1 MATGSRILAM
11 ATIFRRLY
19 KLRGVPF
26 VQNFA
31 KLQISTIIT
40 LLTGFVSLVVFPRV
54 LGLELYGLYAV
65 VAAFAGLLSFFC
77 AFGQETTCAIFF
89 AEATGKKD
97 KEAQQSVL
105 RYFVQSWLLTVVVS
119 GVLMAIAPWI
129 GAYVEGSAL
138 VGDYARLIILNMVLQ
153 AAPTLSFIMLQNYQ
167 EINTLVMWEN
177 MRTVLQFALST
188 VLLLMGWGIVGILLG
203 PLVVSTVYFPLCLL
217 QYRRI
222 ARERDLPSL
231 SQIARDV
238 TRFDTG
244 KLFVQGLWI
253 TLDRNISG
261 NLYPN
266 LFIMILNATTTL
278 ENVALFRLAL
288 RLASL
293 PGTLIMPNVSRL
305 ATVYIPKLIGKEV
318 ALIKSNCGK
327 LIKGA
332 TGLTLL
338 ACMGAAVC
346 IPLFW
351 PLVYGNEFTAAIPV
365 FLVLLPLNL
374 MAVTHVASV
383 PLLRV
388 LGKTWA
394 MIAVNILGVTLAC
407 ASYYVLLM
415 VIPANYAMAIAVLMY
430 NLHTLLLFAYIA
442 RLLKHYKP
450 LP

>member
-1 MATGSRILAM
+1 M

-31 KLQISTIIT
+31 KLQIGTVINMA
-40 LLTGFVSLVVFPRV
+40 TGFVSLVVFPRV
-54 LGLELYGLYAV
+54 LGLEMYGLYAV

-97 KEAQQSVL
+97 RDAQQSVL

-119 GVLMAIAPWI
+119 IVLMLIAPWL
-129 GAYVEGSAL
+129 GASIEGNAL

-167 EINTLVMWEN
+167 EINTLVVWEN
-177 MRTVLQFALST
+177 TRTVLQFALST
-188 VLLLMGWGIVGILLG
+188 ALLLMGWGIAGILLG
-203 PLVVSTVYFPLCLL
+203 PLIVSIVYFPLCLL

-222 ARERDLPSL
+222 ARERNLPFL
-231 SQIARDV
+231 SQIVGSV
-238 TRFDTG
+238 TRIDTG
-244 KLFVQGLWI
+244 KFFVQGLWI

-266 LFIMILNATTTL
+266 LFIMLLNATTTL

-293 PGTLIMPNVSRL
+293 PGSLIMPNVSRL
-305 ATVYIPKLIGKEV
+305 ATVYIPKLIGSPA
-318 ALIKSNCGK
+318 ALIKSNCIK
-327 LIKGA
+327 LVKGA
-332 TGLTLL
+332 MGLTFLV
-338 ACMGAAVC
+338 CMGAAVC

-351 PLVYGNEFTAAIPV
+351 PLVYGTEFTAAIPL

-388 LGKTWA
+388 LGKTWS
-394 MIAVNILGVTLAC
+394 MIAVNILGVALAC
-407 ASYYVLLM
+407 GGYYVLLPW
-415 VIPANYAMAIAVLMY
+415 VAATYAMAIAVLMY

-442 RLLKHYKP
+442 RLLKNYNP
-450 LP
+450 AR

>member
-1 MATGSRILAM
+1 M

-31 KLQISTIIT
+31 KLQIGTVIS
-40 LLTGFVSLVVFPRV
+40 LGTGFVSLVVFPRV
-54 LGLELYGLYAV
+54 LGLEMYGLYAV
-65 VAAFAGLLSFFC
+65 VAAFAGLLGFFC

-97 KEAQQSVL
+97 SAAQQSVL

-119 GVLMAIAPWI
+119 VVLIAIAPWL
-129 GAYVEGSAL
+129 GASIEGNVL
-138 VGDYARLIILNMVLQ
+138 VGDYARLILLNMVLQ
-153 AAPTLSFIMLQNYQ
+153 AAPTLSFIMLQNYH
-167 EINTLVMWEN
+167 EINTLVVWEN
-177 MRTVLQFALST
+177 TRTVLQFALST
-188 VLLLMGWGIVGILLG
+188 IFLLMGWGIVGILLG

-222 ARERDLPSL
+222 ARERNLPSL
-231 SQIARDV
+231 SQIVRDV
-238 TRFDTG
+238 TRMDTG
-244 KLFVQGLWI
+244 KFFVQGVWI
-253 TLDRNISG
+253 TLDKNISG

-305 ATVYIPKLIGKEV
+305 ATVYIPKLIGSPV
-318 ALIKSNCGK
+318 ALIKTNCAK

-332 TGLTLL
+332 TGLTFLVCL
-338 ACMGAAVC
+338 GAAVC
-346 IPLFW
+346 VPLFW
-351 PLVYGNEFTAAIPV
+351 PLVYGDEFTAAIPL

-388 LGKTWA
+388 LGKTWS
-394 MIAVNILGVTLAC
+394 MIVVNVIGVALAC
-407 ASYYVLLM
+407 GGYYVLLP
-415 VIPANYAMAIAVLMY
+415 VIPANYAMAIAVLIF

-442 RLLKHYKP
+442 RLLKTYKP
-450 LP
+450 AVLA